1 MGLDLDYTNGKTP
14 LDEDEK
20 EDLLIKSISTRGDL
34 DEFEQQNIEKAML
47 WLKSKKLK
55 AEEILSEKFV
65 RQLHSRMYAGVW
77 KWAGEFRRTDKNI
90 GIDKNQISV
99 ALKQLL
105 DDGHYWIQHHSF
117 PDEEIAI
124 RLKHRIVQI
133 HCFANGNG
141 RHSRLLADIIMEKI
155 FHLPLFT
162 WGAANLVKEGDP
174 RTVYISAL
182 KKADAGN
189 YSNLLAFAKS

>member
-20 EDLLIKSISTRGDL
+20 EGLLIKSITTRGEL

-55 AEEILSEKFV
+55 TEEILSEKFV
-65 RQLHSRMYAGVW
+65 RELHRRMYAGVW

-90 GIDKNQISV
+90 GIDKKQIPI

-105 DDGHYWIQHHSF
+105 DDCIYWIQHHSF
-117 PDEEIAI
+117 PEEEIAI
-124 RLKHRIVQI
+124 RFKHRIVQI

-141 RHSRLLADIIMEKI
+141 RHSRLIADIIMEKI

-162 WGAANLVKEGDP
+162 WGAANLVKQGDP
-174 RTVYISAL
+174 RKAYIKAL
-182 KKADAGN
+182 KKADARD
-189 YSNLLAFAKS
+189 YAELLAFAKA

>member
-1 MGLDLDYTNGKTP
+1 MGLIPEYTDGKTP

-20 EDLLIKSISTRGDL
+20 EGLLIKSITNHGEL
-34 DEFEQQNIEKAML
+34 DEFEQQNIERAML
-47 WLKSKKLK
+47 WLKSRRLK

-65 RQLHSRMYAGVW
+65 RELHRRMYAGVW
-77 KWAGEFRRTDKNI
+77 KWSGEFRRTDKNI
-90 GIDKNQISV
+90 GIDKKQIPV

-105 DDGHYWIQHHSF
+105 DDCMYRIQHDSF
-117 PDEEIAI
+117 PAEEIAI

-141 RHSRLLADIIMEKI
+141 RHSRLIADILMEKE

-162 WGAANLVKEGDP
+162 WGAAHLATQGDT
-174 RTVYISAL
+174 RTIYIKAL

-189 YSNLLAFAKS
+189 YNDLIAFAKS